1 MILKPDNFDLQELV
15 CPDVFKKYGDFA
27 WNFFDPRLLLTID
40 RIRTKLNKRVFVNN
54 WQGGGSLDERGLR
67 CIKCKLVQEKIE
79 SGKLYESAH
88 LLGKGVDFDVE
99 GLLAEEVRL
108 WIAANKNVWPYPIRL
123 ERDVDWIHLD
133 LFDMDNGQKVYLF
146 KA

>member
-15 CPDVFKKYGDFA
+15 CPDVYQKYGVFA
-27 WNFFDPRLLLTID
+27 WNFFDPRLLLTLD
-40 RIRTKLNKRVFVNN
+40 RIRTKINKRIFVNT
-54 WQGGGSLDERGLR
+54 WVDGGNLTQRGLR
-67 CIKCKLVQEKIE
+67 CLLCPIVK
-79 SGKLYESAH
+79 GKYNTMYESAH
-88 LLGKGVDFDVE
+88 LLGMGVDFDVE

-108 WIAANKNVWPYPIRL
+108 WIAANKNIWPYPIRL
-123 ERDVDWIHLD
+123 ERDVDWVHLD

>member
-1 MILKPDNFDLQELV
+1 MILRPDNFDLQELV
-15 CPDVFKKYGDFA
+15 CPDVYQKYGEFA

-40 RIRTKLNKRVFVNN
+40 RIRTKINKRILVNN
-54 WQGGGSLDERGLR
+54 WADGGKYDQRGLR
-67 CIKCKLVQEKIE
+67 CLLCPIVKAKYN
-79 SGKLYESAH
+79 SLYESAH
-88 LLGKGVDFDVE
+88 LLGMGVDFDVE

-108 WIAANKNVWPYPIRL
+108 WIVANKNIWPYPIRL
-123 ERDVDWIHLD
+123 ERDVNWVHLD